1 MILSNNYLQSKQKML
16 RKLWLT
22 FSPQELP
29 TQRERSLSARERYRG
44 KPSKIYSALQLIVVE
59 LELVMMLACSICL
72 IVATSH
78 FKTFDGNAKGHCFL
92 FAKMYARE
100 RIFIGGHRMI
110 CSSVIYAQ
118 FLTGVTILLFLGL
131 VIRGREK
138 HR

>member
-1 MILSNNYLQSKQKML
+1 ML
-16 RKLWLT
+16 RKLWLA